1 MFPNAIL
8 KKSMIGFDKPDDAL
22 ILFDKM
28 LNMRPLP
35 IVIDFSQLLAALVM
49 IKDH

>member
-28 LNMRPLP
+28 LNTLQEKAVLP
-35 IVIDFSQLLAALVM
+35 MKIA
-49 IKDH
+49 KGN